1 MMNADIPDVENQITV
16 PDIEN
21 QVETPPPE
29 PASVMGP
36 DPLELPLF
44 YTQVARPEVARQVSE
59 EILWTPDPEA
69 LVATVSRTPPRLVR
83 STYTTTITPEVLDS
97 VTTRLF

>member
-1 MMNADIPDVENQITV
+1 MNADIPDVENQITV

-29 PASVMGP
+29 PVSVMRP

-59 EILWTPDPEA
+59 EILWTPDPA
-69 LVATVSRTPPRLVR
+69 TLVNAVSRTPPRLAR
-83 STYTTTITPEVLDS
+83 TTNSTTITPEVLDS
-97 VTTRLF
+97 VATRLF

>member
-1 MMNADIPDVENQITV
+1 MNTEIPDIENQLTV

-44 YTQVARPEVARQVSE
+44 YTQVARQVSE
-59 EILWTPDPEA
+59 EILWTPEPA
-69 LVATVSRTPPRLVR
+69 TLVATVSRTPPRLVR
-83 STYTTTITPEVLDS
+83 STYSTTITHEILDS
-97 VTTRLF
+97 VATRLF